1 MITDTEKQAC
11 QDRLLKRQNELIDLM
26 QDHFGLNQAFTHE
39 SMGELSNYD
48 NHPADHGTE
57 LFERGKDLA
66 LNGHAEKELEEINEA
81 LHAIAEG
88 TYGICKQCGRDI
100 PFPRLQAK
108 PTADTCIEHA
118 IEHAGNEPERPD
130 RPIEETVF
138 SPEINPDRSAQFD
151 QTGYD
156 AEDAWQDVSRYG
168 TSETPSDFYG
178 DKEDYDDMYPNSGG
192 PDEIIDDNDTE

>member
-1 MITDTEKQAC
+1 MMITTIQLEECKA
-11 QDRLLKRQNELIDLM
+11 RMLERQNELIDLLHN
-26 QDHFGLNQAFTHE
+26 HFDLNQAFTQE

-118 IEHAGNEPERPD
+118 ENEPERPD

-138 SPEINPDRSAQFD
+138 SPEINPD
-151 QTGYD
+151 
-156 AEDAWQDVSRYG
+156 
-168 TSETPSDFYG
+168 
-178 DKEDYDDMYPNSGG
+178 
-192 PDEIIDDNDTE
+192 

>member
-1 MITDTEKQAC
+1 MITTVQTEEC
-11 QDRLLKRQNELIDLM
+11 QTRLLKRQNELIDLLHN
-26 QDHFGLNQAFTHE
+26 HFDLNQAFTQE

-66 LNGHAEKELEEINEA
+66 LNGHAEKELEDINIA

-100 PFPRLQAK
+100 PFERLQAK
-108 PTADTCIEHA
+108 PTADTCIDHA
-118 IEHAGNEPERPD
+118 EEGLDKPD

-138 SPEINPDRSAQFD
+138 SPEINPNRQAQFD

-178 DKEDYDDMYPNSGG
+178 DKDDYNKMYPNSDK
-192 PDEIIDDNDTE
+192 PEEIIDDRDSY